1 MTKRILPLF
10 WLAALLGAFVSVGV
24 SAPAFAGPTVASAPA
39 TVTDVMKA
47 LALLP
52 PECWLEHVKVNC
64 VPIAHYDRMKDA
76 VPFVKAAVAHAKDLE
91 EAVTVSAWAAWET
104 NFKTALRGDGGKSV
118 GPLQLQ
124 AHILAPEKAVDSELS
139 IIAWLNLKHRAEV
152 ECIHNPADERLALI
166 ASGNCFMARRK
177 VAHRTDAITKA
188 LATLQAG
195 TILEA
200 HLQHE

>member
-10 WLAALLGAFVSVGV
+10 WLTALLVSVCAA
-24 SAPAFAGPTVASAPA
+24 APARAEGSTIASAPA

-64 VPIAHYDRMKDA
+64 VPIAHYDRMRDA
-76 VPFVKAAVAHAKDLE
+76 VPIVKAAVAHARDLE
-91 EAVTVSAWAAWET
+91 EAVTVSAWSAWET
-104 NFKTALRGDGGKSV
+104 NFKTTLRGDGGKSV

-124 AHILAPEKAVDSELS
+124 AHVLAPEKAVDPELS

-152 ECIHNPADERLALI
+152 ECAKNPEDERLALI

-177 VAHRTDAITKA
+177 VAHRTDAIMRA
-188 LATLQAG
+188 LAAIQADAV
-195 TILEA
+195 LES